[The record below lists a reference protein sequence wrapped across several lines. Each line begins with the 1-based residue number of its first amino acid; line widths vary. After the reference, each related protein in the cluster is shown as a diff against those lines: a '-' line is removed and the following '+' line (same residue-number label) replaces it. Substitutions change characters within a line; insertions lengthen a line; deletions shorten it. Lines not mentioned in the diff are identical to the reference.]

1 MSGDEMGADDTDQVN
16 DPAVD
21 PAAEETFAGPSA
33 GEPSAADDGAATDDT
48 AADAP
53 AAEQAREPEKDELAE
68 RTADLQR
75 LSAEFANYRRRV
87 ARDKQA
93 DIENAKAS
101 VLSELLP
108 VLDDLDRAR
117 QHGDLE
123 SGPLKSVADKLE
135 GVFTAQGV
143 ASFGAEGDAFDPA
156 VHEAVQH
163 EGDGSNPV
171 IGSVF
176 RKGYTAGDRVLRTAM
191 VAVVDGPTGTES
203 ATDGPDSA

>member
-1 MSGDEMGADDTDQVN
+1 MGADDTDQVN

-143 ASFGAEGDAFDPA
+143 ASFGAEGDGFDPA

-176 RKGYTAGDRVLRTAM
+176 RKGYTAVDRVLRTAM

-203 ATDGPDSA
+203 ATDGPNSA

>member
-1 MSGDEMGADDTDQVN
+1 MGADDTDQVN

-21 PAAEETFAGPSA
+21 PAAEETFTGPSA
-33 GEPSAADDGAATDDT
+33 GDPGAATSEAGAGE
-48 AADAP
+48 AADAADAEAP
-53 AAEQAREPEKDELAE
+53 AAEQEPEKDELAE

-93 DIENAKAS
+93 DIANAKAS

-135 GVFTAQGV
+135 GVFTAQGI
-143 ASFGAEGDAFDPA
+143 ASFGAEGDPFDPA

-171 IGSVF
+171 VGSVF
-176 RKGYTAGDRVLRTAM
+176 RKGYTTEERVLRTAM

-203 ATDGPDSA
+203 ATNGQDSA

>member
-1 MSGDEMGADDTDQVN
+1 MGADDTDQVN

-33 GEPSAADDGAATDDT
+33 GEPSAADGDT
-48 AADAP
+48 AADTEAPADAP
-53 AAEQAREPEKDELAE
+53 AAEQEPEKDELAE

-87 ARDKQA
+87 ARDKQT

-135 GVFTAQGV
+135 GVLTAQGV
-143 ASFGAEGDAFDPA
+143 AAFGAEGDVFDPA

-171 IGSVF
+171 VGSVF
-176 RKGYTAGDRVLRTAM
+176 RKGYTAKERVLRTAM
-191 VAVVDGPTGTES
+191 VAVIDGPTGTDA
-203 ATDGPDSA
+203 ATEGRDPA

>member
-1 MSGDEMGADDTDQVN
+1 MGADDTDQVN

-33 GEPSAADDGAATDDT
+33 GEPSAADDGAAADE

-53 AAEQAREPEKDELAE
+53 AGEQDREPEKDELAE

-87 ARDKQA
+87 ARDKQT

-143 ASFGAEGDAFDPA
+143 SSFGAEGDAFDPA

-176 RKGYTAGDRVLRTAM
+176 RKGYTARERVLRTAM
-191 VAVVDGPTGTES
+191 VAVVDGPTGTEP
-203 ATDGPDSA
+203 AGDGQDSA

>member
-1 MSGDEMGADDTDQVN
+1 MGADDTDQVN

-33 GEPSAADDGAATDDT
+33 GEPSAADEGAADT

-53 AAEQAREPEKDELAE
+53 AAEQEPEKDELAE

-87 ARDKQA
+87 ARDKQT

-143 ASFGAEGDAFDPA
+143 SSFGAEGDAFDPA

-176 RKGYTAGDRVLRTAM
+176 RKGYTAGERVLRTAM

>member
-1 MSGDEMGADDTDQVN
+1 MGADDTDQVN

-156 VHEAVQH
+156 VHEACLL
-163 EGDGSNPV
+163 
-171 IGSVF
+171 
-176 RKGYTAGDRVLRTAM
+176 YTSPSPRD
-191 VAVVDGPTGTES
+191 
-203 ATDGPDSA
+203 